1 MKKVVV
7 ANWKANLSPAH
18 ADEWIRI
25 FSARYQPRPD
35 IEVVLAVPFL
45 ILEQAAVKV
54 KELPG
59 LSLAAQGVSPYPS
72 GSYTGATPASWL
84 QGMVEY
90 ALLGHRER
98 RKHFHET
105 VQDIAAQVRECVS
118 AGIKPILCLGDEGLS
133 DMRAALD
140 GRELT
145 AVIPAY
151 TPEEAVALER
161 AREIT
166 GIQEGIARVSGY
178 FRDRPVLYGGG
189 VDAENSR
196 AILALP
202 EVSGIMLGRGCLDPE
217 GFALE
222 IGDRPRFVEKG

>member
-1 MKKVVV
+1 MKQLVV

-18 ADEWIRI
+18 ADEWFRI
-25 FSARYQPRPD
+25 FCARYQPRPD

-45 ILEQAAVKV
+45 FLEQVAAQV

-59 LSLAAQGVSPYPS
+59 ISLAAQGVSPYPG
-72 GSYTGATPASWL
+72 GSYTGSTPASWL

-98 RKHFHET
+98 RKYFHET

-118 AGIKPILCLGDEGLS
+118 AGIKPILCLGDEGIS
-133 DMRAALD
+133 DMQAALD
-140 GRELT
+140 GGELA
-145 AVIPAY
+145 AVLPAY
-151 TPEEAVALER
+151 TPDAAVALEK

-189 VDAENSR
+189 VDAENSS

-202 EVSGIMLGRGCLDPE
+202 EVSGIMLGRGCLD
-217 GFALE
+217 AE
-222 IGDRPRFVEKG
+222 IFVQTLKGK